1 MEQTCQTTHLIISP
15 ERRTTSTD
23 DNRSSKATKR
33 KRKEIAIDKWEFE
46 KKWAIGL
53 REKEERTAISI

>member
-23 DNRSSKATKR
+23 DNRSSKVTKR
-33 KRKEIAIDKWEFE
+33 KRKEIAIDK
-46 KKWAIGL
+46 
-53 REKEERTAISI
+53 